1 MHYCLEDK
9 VTDESE
15 TTTSG
20 QFGNLFD
27 AYDYDSFEK
36 YKSLEDLIN
45 ATKIDITDILKSFT
59 FGSYIFNSQFV
70 ADAKESFE
78 ADWKTNLHHLYGH
91 CHTFDHSRMD
101 KLEKVKVITKAENEV
116 SGSLFQSFLLFD
128 VSSLFPILN
137 WFILVDSINSWMQN
151 SRYKHENLDR
161 VQGWATIT
169 EGEGNGDESDKHI

>member
-1 MHYCLEDK
+1 MDTFRRLYQSENGPLRNNCFDSSGASGSITNFYDTLHYCLEDK

-137 WFILVDSINSWMQN
+137 
-151 SRYKHENLDR
+151 
-161 VQGWATIT
+161 
-169 EGEGNGDESDKHI
+169 